1 MTTLLLFG
9 AGLAALVVG
18 SEPLVREA
26 SKPARSFSI
35 SPMGGGP
42 GVIGTATIGML
53 TRRGGHPSPGG

>member
-18 SEPLVREA
+18 SELLVREA

-35 SPMGGGP
+35 SPMGAVP
-42 GVIGTATIGML
+42 A
-53 TRRGGHPSPGG
+53 